1 MTSRLGGMHS
11 DLVTDAI
18 KKYRS
23 GRSHAS
29 NIKFPLKILIIL
41 SIYCALGV
49 LMPQDLSL
57 LEKPCIVMAMG
68 FILAGFLN
76 LAHECLHQ
84 NIFKS
89 KHTNYLIGSIAAGI
103 LLINYTAYTD
113 KHLKHHQH
121 LGTSNDTESSG
132 EFNSVSSY
140 FFTLSGCSFLISQI
154 RLGVEIIF
162 FKFPAYMRGRKR
174 MSLARRE
181 AWGITLWI
189 VVVLVLLTLFPKN
202 TLSLY
207 LAPLAVAYFWIIF
220 IGLPEHYGCS
230 ATVPRYLCART
241 ITSNWVVRY
250 FMWNA
255 NFHAEHHRYPAAPS
269 SLLETIALEE
279 MGQAVYRERS
289 YARWHLNLIRSLM
302 RHK

>member
-11 DLVTDAI
+11 DLVTDAV
-18 KKYRS
+18 KKHRS
-23 GRSHAS
+23 GRPHAS
-29 NIKFPLKILIIL
+29 NIKFPLKIFIII
-41 SIYCALGV
+41 SIYCALGF
-49 LMPQDLSL
+49 LMLQRLSL
-57 LEKPCIVMAMG
+57 FEKLCTVVMMG
-68 FILAGFLN
+68 FILAGFIN

-84 NIFKS
+84 NIFPS
-89 KHTNYLIGSIAAGI
+89 KLANYFVGSIAAGA

-121 LGTSNDTESSG
+121 LGTSNDTESSV
-132 EFNSVSSY
+132 EFNSIYSY
-140 FFTLSGCSFLISQI
+140 FLTLSGYSFLISQV
-154 RLGVEIIF
+154 RLGIEIIF
-162 FKFPAYMRGRKR
+162 FKLPAYMRGRKR

-181 AWGITLWI
+181 AWCITLWI
-189 VVVLVLLTLFPKN
+189 VVTLVLLSLFPKN

-207 LAPLAVAYFWIIF
+207 LAPLALAYFWIIF

-230 ATVPRYLCART
+230 TTVPRYLSART